1 MASKKKVG
9 SYPGGMILFSLTA
22 ALFLIGFC
30 GLLALQSKKLVT
42 YIRENNEVRVFLDKD
57 LDTTKVEKLQREISQ
72 KPYVLYN
79 GSQPQ
84 ITYVSRDV
92 AAKEFI
98 AETKEDFSD
107 FLTENPLRDSYRIKL
122 REDYFEESK
131 LQSVKSDLEDMKGI
145 FEVVYQE
152 NIVDEINKNITKV
165 YIILSFFSV
174 ILLVIIVVL
183 MNNTI
188 RLALY
193 SQRLLIRS
201 MQLVGATNGFIQQP
215 FLRRG
220 ITQGIISGII
230 ASILLLILH
239 QVAVRNI
246 EGLAM
251 LQEPVKL
258 AYLFAGVLVLGLII
272 GLISTFQAVHRYL
285 RMSLDELY

>member
-9 SYPGGMILFSLTA
+9 SYPGGMILFSLTS

-30 GLLALQSKKLVT
+30 GMLVLQSKKLVR

-57 LDTTKVEKLQREISQ
+57 LDAGQQKKLYDEIIK
-72 KPYVLYN
+72 KPFVLYT
-79 GSQPQ
+79 GTTPQ
-84 ITYVSRDV
+84 ISFVSKDV

-98 AETKEDFSD
+98 AETKEDFSK
-107 FLTENPLRDSYRIKL
+107 FLNENPLRDSYRIKL
-122 REDYFEESK
+122 REDYFEEVK
-131 LQSVKSDLEDMKGI
+131 LEEVKTDLESVNGV

-152 NIVDEINKNITKV
+152 NLVDNINKNITKI
-165 YIILSFFSV
+165 YIIMSV
-174 ILLVIIVVL
+174 FAVIMLIIIVVL

-201 MQLVGATNGFIQQP
+201 MQLVGATNGFIQMP

-220 ITQGIISGII
+220 MTQGLISGLI
-230 ASILLLILH
+230 AAVLLFVLLQLAI
-239 QVAVRNI
+239 RNI
-246 EGLAM
+246 EGLAT
-251 LQEPVKL
+251 LQEPEKTGIL
-258 AYLFAGVLVLGLII
+258 LGAIVILGIII

-285 RMSLDELY
+285 SLSLDELY